1 MYVKPDAWTG
11 QWRVFA
17 LDPRTARE
25 KNCDLL
31 IRIHLMEDD
40 SVSFGFVEQRVTAL
54 PTTLGDD
61 QVEFY
66 VFGPGLNT
74 SLVDDSDYVQ
84 VPTLR
89 EGITIIEW
97 LWQNRKERSS
107 HE

>member
-1 MYVKPDAWTG
+1 MLVKPDAWTG

-25 KNCDLL
+25 KNCDQLL
-31 IRIHLMEDD
+31 RIHLMQDD
-40 SVSFGFVEQRVTAL
+40 AVSFGFVEQRL
-54 PTTLGDD
+54 TTRPLSGLDD
-61 QVEFY
+61 QIEFY
-66 VFGPGLNT
+66 VFGPGVNT
-74 SLVDDSDYVQ
+74 GFDDSDYVQ

-89 EGITIIEW
+89 EGMTIIEW